1 MVIKYLNSALGDL
14 ESIAE
19 YISQD
24 NPEAAK
30 NVIKELKETINLL
43 LVMPDMG
50 RTGRVFSTRELV
62 KSHYIIPYRVIG
74 NQIEILRVFD
84 TSQKPP
90 EIW

>member
-1 MVIKYLNSALGDL
+1 MVVKYLNSALGDL
-14 ESIAE
+14 ESIAD

-50 RTGRVFSTRELV
+50 QTGRVFSTRDLI

-74 NQIEILRVFD
+74 KQIEILRVFD

-90 EIW
+90 VNW